1 MTKMRGAGRRVG
13 GHVSLPLIMLVLIC
27 CLQGLT
33 TRIMKTAQKKS
44 SQTLSAQKN
53 SLIIGEDILEDIL
66 EEMDMD
72 VIHVLK
78 VHSVMDMVTGEKNNI
93 LHAR

>member
-44 SQTLSAQKN
+44 SRTLSAQKS
-53 SLIIGEDILEDIL
+53 SLITGVTVTGEDIL
-66 EEMDMD
+66 DMD

>member
-44 SQTLSAQKN
+44 SQTLSAQK
-53 SLIIGEDILEDIL
+53 SCLITGVTVTGEDIL
-66 EEMDMD
+66 DMD

>member
-53 SLIIGEDILEDIL
+53 RIIIGEDILED
-66 EEMDMD
+66 MDMD

>member
-1 MTKMRGAGRRVG
+1 MDMLAFI
-13 GHVSLPLIMLVLIC
+13 LILIC

-44 SQTLSAQKN
+44 SQTLSAQKS
-53 SLIIGEDILEDIL
+53 SLITGVTVTGEDIL
-66 EEMDMD
+66 DMD

>member
-1 MTKMRGAGRRVG
+1 MLT
-13 GHVSLPLIMLVLIC
+13 LIL
-27 CLQGLT
+27 LQGLT

-66 EEMDMD
+66 DVDTD

>member
-1 MTKMRGAGRRVG
+1 MTKKQVAGRRVG
-13 GHVSLPLIMLVLIC
+13 GHVSLHVDIDLLFAM
-27 CLQGLT
+27 QGLT

-53 SLIIGEDILEDIL
+53 SLIIGEDIL
-66 EEMDMD
+66 DMD

>member
-1 MTKMRGAGRRVG
+1 MDMLAFI
-13 GHVSLPLIMLVLIC
+13 LILMC

-44 SQTLSAQKN
+44 SQTLSAQKS
-53 SLIIGEDILEDIL
+53 SLIIGEDILED
-66 EEMDMD
+66 MDTD

>member
-1 MTKMRGAGRRVG
+1 MDMLAFMLMLT
-13 GHVSLPLIMLVLIC
+13 LILV
-27 CLQGLT
+27 LQGLT
-33 TRIMKTAQKKS
+33 TRIMKTAQKKN

-53 SLIIGEDILEDIL
+53 SLIIGEDILED
-66 EEMDMD
+66 MDMD

-78 VHSVMDMVTGEKNNI
+78 VHSVMAMVTGEKNNI

>member
-1 MTKMRGAGRRVG
+1 
-13 GHVSLPLIMLVLIC
+13 MLTLIC

-66 EEMDMD
+66 DVDTD

>member
-1 MTKMRGAGRRVG
+1 MTKMQGAGRRVG

-44 SQTLSAQKN
+44 SQTLSAQKS
-53 SLIIGEDILEDIL
+53 SLIIGEDILDT
-66 EEMDMD
+66 D

>member
-13 GHVSLPLIMLVLIC
+13 GHVSLPLIMLILIC
-27 CLQGLT
+27 YLQELT

-53 SLIIGEDILEDIL
+53 SLIIGVMDIGEDIL
-66 EEMDMD
+66 DMD